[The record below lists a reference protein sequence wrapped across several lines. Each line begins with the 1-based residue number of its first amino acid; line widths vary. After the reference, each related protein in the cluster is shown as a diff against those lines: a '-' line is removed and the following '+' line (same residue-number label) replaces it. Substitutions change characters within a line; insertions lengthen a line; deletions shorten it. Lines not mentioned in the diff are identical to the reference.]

1 LSDDL
6 PQRVVVEKGVDLPDI
21 AVALPLLRG
30 WEQLDRET
38 MEQMPDG
45 LPRRS
50 R

>member
-6 PQRVVVEKGVDLPDI
+6 PQRVVVERVDLPDI
-21 AVALPLLRG
+21 AVALPFLRG

-45 LPRRS
+45 LSRRS